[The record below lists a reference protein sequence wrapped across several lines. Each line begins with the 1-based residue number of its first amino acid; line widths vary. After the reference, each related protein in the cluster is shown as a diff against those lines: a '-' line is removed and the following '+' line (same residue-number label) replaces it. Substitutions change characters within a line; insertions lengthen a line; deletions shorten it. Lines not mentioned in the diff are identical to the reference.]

1 MIKGFIFGFSFGLA
15 VIFTGH
21 NIYQYQKTF
30 DNCLQLVTEI
40 HRNLETLKI
49 EIQTLQ
55 SSMQMMEVI
64 YE

>member
-1 MIKGFIFGFSFGLA
+1 MIKGFIFGLSFGLA
-15 VIFTGH
+15 AIFTAY

-49 EIQTLQ
+49 EIHTLQ
-55 SSMQMMEVI
+55 GSMQMVEVI